1 MDLGIKGKTAL
12 VLGAS
17 QGMGAGIARVL
28 AENGA
33 NVIVGARR
41 ADKLADLVSELEGH
55 GVKAEAYPIDLSD
68 KASVDQLCAMITDDW
83 QIDMLLNNA
92 GGPPPSPSTGV
103 ADEVWA
109 ASIQALLMSTIRI
122 TEAALHGMKERKW
135 GRVLTIASSG
145 VKQPI
150 DNLGVSNTV
159 RGAVAG
165 FTKSLSN
172 EVAQHGVTVNMILP
186 GRIETERLINMDIN
200 NSKRKEISLEDQ
212 KAQNQ
217 GSIPAKR
224 YGTVEEFA
232 GVAAFLMSER
242 ASYVTGSL
250 IRVDGG
256 LINSV

>member
-33 NVIVGARR
+33 NVIVGARN
-41 ADKLADLVSELEGH
+41 ADKLETLVSELEAH

-68 KASVDQLCAMITDDW
+68 KASVDQLCAKIKNDW

-122 TEAALHGMKERKW
+122 TEAALDGMKERQW

-172 EVAQHGVTVNMILP
+172 EVAQHGITVNMILP
-186 GRIETERLINMDIN
+186 GRIETERLVNMDIN
-200 NSKRKEISLEDQ
+200 NSKRKEISLDEQ
-212 KAQNQ
+212 KGQNQ

-232 GVAAFLMSER
+232 DVAAFLMSER

>member
-33 NVIVGARR
+33 NVIVGARN
-41 ADKLADLVSELEGH
+41 ADKLETLVSELEAH

-68 KASVDQLCAMITDDW
+68 KASVDQLCAKIKNDW

-122 TEAALHGMKERKW
+122 TEAALDGMKERQW

-172 EVAQHGVTVNMILP
+172 EVAQHGITVNMILP
-186 GRIETERLINMDIN
+186 GRIETERLVNMDIN
-200 NSKRKEISLEDQ
+200 NSKRKEISLDEQ

-232 GVAAFLMSER
+232 DVAAFLMSER